1 MICRVVR
8 ADRWRCLPPAIHFS
22 DAHKD
27 IVAVF
32 YIRYRIVDRL
42 QPVAAVSQC
51 GSHYL
56 TDPPSLAQRVC
67 VFYSMTFD
75 TAAQGEA
82 ATRSSFVLFPER
94 SGQCLHYLADL
105 LLFSLS
111 RFLSSY
117 SHVISLATLLCH
129 VFTLLPA
136 QNNPLGR
143 CSKLIQFARSPLVGA
158 RHVTSAMLHFTS
170 VLDCFT

>member
-1 MICRVVR
+1 MICRVAPV
-8 ADRWRCLPPAIHFS
+8 DRCRCLPPAIHFS

-56 TDPPSLAQRVC
+56 TDPPPPLPPSLAQRVS
-67 VFYSMTFD
+67 VFSMIFD
-75 TAAQGEA
+75 TEGEEA

-94 SGQCLHYLADL
+94 SGQCLHYSANL
-105 LLFSLS
+105 LSFSFS
-111 RFLSSY
+111 DFLSNLQPRYFVSDTFVPRFD
-117 SHVISLATLLCH
+117 SSVPPHKNSRLRSMLQTNSIRSLAIGRRASRDLRLRIF
-129 VFTLLPA
+129 FT
-136 QNNPLGR
+136 
-143 CSKLIQFARSPLVGA
+143 
-158 RHVTSAMLHFTS
+158 
-170 VLDCFT
+170 

>member
-1 MICRVVR
+1 MICRV
-8 ADRWRCLPPAIHFS
+8 APDRWRCLPPAIHFS

-42 QPVAAVSQC
+42 QSVAAVSQC

-56 TDPPSLAQRVC
+56 TDPPSLAQRVR
-67 VFYSMTFD
+67 VFSMIFRYRR
-75 TAAQGEA
+75 AAQEEA

-94 SGQCLHYLADL
+94 SGQCLHYLANL

-117 SHVISLATLLCH
+117 GHVISLATLLCH

-136 QNNPLGR
+136 HNNPLGR
-143 CSKLIQFARSPLVGA
+143 CSKLIQSARSPLVGA
-158 RHVTSAMLHFTS
+158 RHVTSAM
-170 VLDCFT
+170 